1 MSPHVRPSVPGIG
14 SSRLMVWILRLC
26 FCRSLWTAEAIALQA
41 IVLNSYLYK
50 SGRRNQFFTVS
61 RYRNITTSNQS
72 STGRRCDRRKRN
84 TRLKFCSA
92 TACSAGDSG
101 LSWAGT
107 SYPSSLLFSSS
118 RASFSSRATIDSLA
132 ASTFSGVAIGP
143 QPSRYARHRRRF
155 SRASLTVIL
164 YHHPREKWP

>member
-1 MSPHVRPSVPGIG
+1 MMSPHVRPSVPGIG

-50 SGRRNQFFTVS
+50 SGRLNQFFTVS

-107 SYPSSLLFSSS
+107 SYPSSQNNVSWGVCSGCS
-118 RASFSSRATIDSLA
+118 AGGACSASGGGCSDSGPVRITFRLSNVNRIRSHWILA
-132 ASTFSGVAIGP
+132 GQGSM
-143 QPSRYARHRRRF
+143 
-155 SRASLTVIL
+155 
-164 YHHPREKWP
+164 

>member
-1 MSPHVRPSVPGIG
+1 MVDACPLHGTLARKNPMGANAVDIGKPGSNANRPGI
-14 SSRLMVWILRLC
+14 RATPARV
-26 FCRSLWTAEAIALQA
+26 
-41 IVLNSYLYK
+41 VLNSYLYK
-50 SGRRNQFFTVS
+50 SGRLNQFFTVS

-107 SYPSSLLFSSS
+107 SYPSSQNNVSWGVCSGCS
-118 RASFSSRATIDSLA
+118 AGGACSASGGGCSDS
-132 ASTFSGVAIGP
+132 GP
-143 QPSRYARHRRRF
+143 VRITPRLSNVNRNQNYSIYARG
-155 SRASLTVIL
+155 AC
-164 YHHPREKWP
+164 